1 MTKIRK
7 SANNQVIHKFIDI
20 IHKDNNVDDLIYI
33 KKIKHMFC
41 VKMINQRKT

>member
-1 MTKIRK
+1 MSKIRK
-7 SANNQVIHKFIDI
+7 YANNQVIHKFIHI

-41 VKMINQRKT
+41 VKMINSQNA

>member
-7 SANNQVIHKFIDI
+7 SANNQVIHKIIHI

-33 KKIKHMFC
+33 NKIKRMFC
-41 VKMINQRKT
+41 IK